1 MNGKNL
7 LPHLVAVIVFLL
19 FAMVLGSP
27 ALSGKQILQSDV
39 VQWKGMA
46 QQSLDIKE
54 QTGDLPLW
62 TNSSF
67 SGMPAYQIAMESRN
81 RVSPGILHELFQLFL
96 PKPISFFF
104 LVCISFY
111 FLTQC
116 FRVNPWI
123 GILAAMAYGYA
134 SYNAVIVS
142 VGHDTKMLAMCYM
155 PALLGALI
163 LLYEKRYWLGGA
175 LTALFSL
182 LLIGMNH
189 PQISYYFLIVA
200 GFMTIGY
207 AYHWIRD
214 KQIRHTVL
222 ALSIAAAAGLLGVLA
237 NATSL
242 FVTYDYSKAT
252 IRGGTLSL
260 DTAAQSTVKKS
271 GLSIDYAFNWSYGK
285 TETFTLLFP
294 ALYGGSTG
302 GELDEGSEIVS
313 SLQEKGVPE
322 EQAVQYAAGMPTYW
336 GPQPGTSG
344 PVYLGAIVCFL
355 FLWGMVYLKTWHK
368 WWLLGVSVLAIL
380 MSWGSNFEGF
390 NRFLFN
396 YLPLYN
402 KFRAPTMTLVIP
414 QLCFPIVAALALQR
428 FFFGTDTPEEK
439 KKAFRL
445 GVFLAGG
452 FLLLGVLLY
461 FSFDYRGAND
471 EALKQSFSQALQNEQ
486 AGAELYS
493 ALRSDRQSL
502 FGGDLMRSIFLV
514 ALAAGI
520 LALALRSRLGFAWA
534 IGGLIVLNA
543 WDLVGVSKRYLNEK
557 NFVDAD
563 QYDAVFLP
571 TMADQQIKQDTGYYR
586 VFNLTA
592 SDPFADAITS
602 YHHNSIGG
610 YHPAKLSIYEDL
622 MSFQVRKQP
631 MNMNVLNML
640 NTRYFIVPN
649 QQGQQPMAQ
658 QNPQALGNAW
668 LVRNLQFQNGPAA
681 VMRAL
686 EQFNPAHTAV
696 IDAADRSQVPAITDS
711 SGSIQLVRH
720 TNDELWYRYN
730 SGGAAFAVFSE
741 VFYDRGWKAYVGGR
755 EQRIIRTNYA
765 LRGLALPAG
774 EHEIRFVF
782 RPESFYTGETVSLI
796 AGLLIWALLLL
807 AAFQLYRGRKKA
819 VVVEKKQAPPAPK
832 K

>member
-1 MNGKNL
+1 M
-7 LPHLVAVIVFLL
+7 LPHLVAVVVFLL
-19 FAMVLGSP
+19 FAIILCSP
-27 ALSGKQILQSDV
+27 ALGGKEILQSDV

-46 QQSLDIKE
+46 QQSLLIKE
-54 QTGDLPLW
+54 QTGEMPLW
-62 TNSSF
+62 TNSGF
-67 SGMPAYQIAMESRN
+67 SGMPSYQIAMESRN
-81 RVSPGILHELFQLFL
+81 KVSPGILHELFQLFL

-123 GILAAMAYGYA
+123 GILGAMAYGYA
-134 SYNAVIVS
+134 SYNAVIVA

-163 LLYEKRYWLGGA
+163 LLYEKRYWLGAA

-182 LLIGMNH
+182 LMVGMNH
-189 PQISYYFLIVA
+189 PQISYYFLMVA
-200 GFMTIGY
+200 GLMTIGY
-207 AYHWIRD
+207 VYHWIRE
-214 KQIRHTVL
+214 KQFRHTAL
-222 ALSIAAAAGLLGVLA
+222 ALSIAVGAGLLGVLA

-294 ALYGGSTG
+294 AVYGGSTG

-322 EQAVQYAAGMPTYW
+322 EQAVQYAEGMPTYW

-368 WWLLGVSVLAIL
+368 WWLLAVSVLAII
-380 MSWGSNFEGF
+380 MSWGSNFDAF

-402 KFRAPTMTLVIP
+402 KFRAPTMILVIP
-414 QLCFPIVAALALQR
+414 QLCFPIVAVLALQR
-428 FFFGTDTPEEK
+428 FFFGIDTPEEK

-445 GVFLAGG
+445 GIYLTAG
-452 FLLLGVLLY
+452 FLLVGALLY

-486 AGAELYS
+486 AGAELYG
-493 ALRSDRQSL
+493 ALRADRQSL
-502 FGGDLMRSIFLV
+502 FGGDLMRSIILI
-514 ALAAGI
+514 ALAAGL
-520 LALALRSRLGFAWA
+520 LALALRNRIGFVWA
-534 IGGLIVLNA
+534 IGGLILLNA
-543 WDLVGVSKRYLNEK
+543 WDLIGVSKRYLNEK

-640 NTRYFIVPN
+640 NTRYFIVPD
-649 QQGQQPMAQ
+649 QQGQQPVAQ
-658 QNPQALGNAW
+658 QNVQALGNAW
-668 LVRNLQFQNGPAA
+668 LVRNIQFENGPAA

-686 EQFNPAHTAV
+686 DQFNPVQTAIV
-696 IDAADRSQVPAITDS
+696 DAADKSKLPAITDS
-711 SGSIQLVRH
+711 TGSIQLLRH
-720 TNDELWYRYN
+720 TNDELWYRSN
-730 SGGAAFAVFSE
+730 NPGAAFAVFSE
-741 VFYDRGWKAYVGGR
+741 VFYDRGWKAYIDGK
-755 EQRIIRTNYA
+755 ESPIIRTNYA

-774 EHEIRFVF
+774 QHEIRFVF
-782 RPESFYTGETVSLI
+782 RPESYYTGETVSLI
-796 AGLLIWALLLL
+796 ASLLIWALLLL
-807 AAFQLYRGRKKA
+807 AAFQTYRSIRT
-819 VVVEKKQAPPAPK
+819 VITVEKKQVATPAK

>member
-7 LPHLVAVIVFLL
+7 FPHLVAVIVFLL
-19 FAMVLGSP
+19 FAVVLCSP
-27 ALSGKQILQSDV
+27 ALGGKEILQSDV

-46 QQSLDIKE
+46 QQSLNIQE
-54 QTGDLPLW
+54 QTGEMPLW
-62 TNSSF
+62 TNSGF

-81 RVSPGILHELFQLFL
+81 RLSPGILHQLFQLFL

-123 GILAAMAYGYA
+123 GILGAMAYGYG
-134 SYNAVIVS
+134 SYNAVIVA

-163 LLYEKRYWLGGA
+163 LLYEKRYWLGAA
-175 LTALFSL
+175 LTALFTL
-182 LLIGMNH
+182 LMVGMNH
-189 PQISYYFLIVA
+189 PQISYYFLLVA

-207 AYHWIRD
+207 LYHWIRE
-214 KQIRHTVL
+214 KQFRHTAL
-222 ALSIAAAAGLLGVLA
+222 ALSIAVAAGLLGVMA

-260 DTAAQSTVKKS
+260 DTAAQATVKKS
-271 GLSIDYAFNWSYGK
+271 GLSVDYAFNWSYGK

-302 GELDEGSEIVS
+302 GELDEGSEIVA

-322 EQAVQYAAGMPTYW
+322 EQAVQYAEGMPTYW

-368 WWLLGVSVLAIL
+368 WWLLAVSVLAIV
-380 MSWGSNFEGF
+380 MSWGNHFEVF

-402 KFRAPTMTLVIP
+402 KFRAPTMILVIP
-414 QLCFPIVAALALQR
+414 QLCFPIVAVLVLQR
-428 FFFGTDTPEEK
+428 FFFGIDTPEEK

-445 GVFLAGG
+445 GLYLTAG
-452 FLLLGVLLY
+452 FLLVGALLY

-486 AGAELYS
+486 AGTELYS
-493 ALRSDRQSL
+493 ALRTDRQSL
-502 FGGDLMRSIFLV
+502 FGGDLMRSILLI
-514 ALAAGI
+514 ALAAGL
-520 LALALRSRLGFAWA
+520 LALALRNRIGFVWA
-534 IGGLIVLNA
+534 MAGLVLLNA
-543 WDLVGVSKRYLNEK
+543 WDLIGVSKRYLNEK

-571 TMADQQIKQDTGYYR
+571 TLADQQIKRDTGYYR

-640 NTRYFIVPN
+640 NTRYFIVPD
-649 QQGQQPMAQ
+649 QQGQQPVAQ
-658 QNPQALGNAW
+658 RNEQALGNVW
-668 LVRNLQFQNGPAA
+668 LVRNIEFENGPAA

-686 EQFNPAHTAV
+686 DRFNPQQTAI
-696 IDAADRSQVPAITDS
+696 IDAADKAKVPPITDS
-711 SGSIQLVRH
+711 SGNIQLLRH
-720 TNDELWYRYN
+720 TNDDLWYR
-730 SGGAAFAVFSE
+730 SSTTGTAFAVFSE
-741 VFYDRGWKAYVGGR
+741 VFYDRGWKAYIDGK
-755 EQRIIRTNYA
+755 EAPILRTNYA
-765 LRGLALPAG
+765 LRGLSLPAG
-774 EHEIRFVF
+774 QHEIRFVF
-782 RPESFYTGETVSLI
+782 HPESYYTGETVSLI
-796 AGLLIWALLLL
+796 AGILIWALLLL
-807 AAFQLYRGRKKA
+807 AAFQLYRGRKT
-819 VVVEKKQAPPAPK
+819 VVAVEKKQVPQTAK